1 MDDDQ
6 NYSVVSS
13 FICKDIDQ
21 KKYRYLV
28 EGKKEFN
35 VLAELEDLP
44 FTLKLNNSRRYICK
58 PCLEKF
64 KKTSHTH
71 QETDGSRKCF
81 VQSQFW
87 CR

>member
-58 PCLEKF
+58 PCLEKL
-64 KKTSHTH
+64 KK
-71 QETDGSRKCF
+71 RRILIKRRCF

-87 CR
+87 PR